1 MKFKSSNRMKK
12 TILILLLVAWTV
24 YLPAQISE
32 GGMPLSY
39 KATGTKS
46 SATVVTYK
54 MPSMDTAA
62 LMLHNRENPFPMRY
76 AVLKEVDL
84 DLRKEG
90 TKSVLSDGSTLWQ
103 YRIDAPDGVSVQVIF
118 RKYLIPDGAR
128 LFLFDEEYA
137 HVRGA
142 FTSRNITEDLSFV
155 TADIP
160 GDHLIIEYHEPADVP
175 FSGEIIIGRIGQAYL
190 DIFGLKS
197 ANIDEDGYIPVNCEE
212 GIPYQ
217 DQKHAVCRY
226 SFSDGTYSYLCS
238 GALINN
244 ARNDGTPYFLT
255 AAHCINTS
263 AEAATIVAWF
273 NYEEASCTGVS
284 LFASQTL
291 TGSSLLSTGTMS
303 DYTLLEFSR
312 PVPVSYQP
320 YFAGWD
326 ITDVPPQSS
335 VGIHHPHGWS
345 KKISLDYDPAKTVER
360 VISWEGGGNS
370 PANSHWDVFFDE
382 GITSSGSS
390 GSPLLDQNRR
400 ITGQLH
406 GGSTNDY
413 YGKLSYSWTHPNSSY
428 EPLSTYLDP
437 DTTGVKTVDGY
448 YPPETLPDAQFLS
461 DFSAVC
467 LDAPFD
473 ITGFSAFDP
482 LSWEWS
488 FRPSRVT
495 YHDGTSSSS
504 QSPRVSLNSAV
515 PYSVTL
521 TVTNAAGEGV
531 LTLDNYITAGSSL
544 NLSAY
549 PADMTDS
556 CLLSFTSV
564 TVEAYGADA
573 YLWALSEEAD
583 DYFFIENNTVN
594 PAVIKVRDGVELTES
609 TDIELTITGIQGT
622 CQSLLALTIP
632 LLAQTNDNVMYATP
646 IVIGENGPFS
656 NKCATIQGGEPV
668 PPFDS
673 CTGQLSWCD
682 EYGTGEDVVENSV
695 WFSFTP
701 AVNQKIMLSS
711 MGMDN
716 QVAVYRTASP
726 EDLLAGNYTLIGA
739 NDDFTDADFNARIS
753 SMDVTAGQK
762 YLIQVDGSGGGTEG
776 TFYLTLSVLSSAEEL
791 AAVSEEI
798 RVYPQPAGDVVTIES
813 AAFAGCREIV
823 VELID
828 ISGRTVCQERYTE
841 SSGRLQ
847 LVPGNLPPGVYFARI
862 YCDSKVTVTKV
873 VL

>member
-1 MKFKSSNRMKK
+1 MKK
-12 TILILLLVAWTV
+12 TALILLLVACTV
-24 YLPAQISE
+24 HLPAQISE
-32 GGMPLSY
+32 GGLPPSY
-39 KATGTKS
+39 KVTGTKGMADLARYS
-46 SATVVTYK
+46 L
-54 MPSMDTAA
+54 PEMDTAG
-62 LMLHNRENPFPMRY
+62 LRIHNRENPFPMRY
-76 AVLKEVDL
+76 AVLEEVDL
-84 DLRKEG
+84 DLKKVG
-90 TKSVLSDGSTLWQ
+90 TRSVLSDGSTLWQ
-103 YRIDAPDGVSVQVIF
+103 YRIDSPDGLSLQVIF
-118 RKYLIPDGAR
+118 KKYLIPEGAR
-128 LFLFDEEYA
+128 LFLFDDEYR

-142 FTSRNITEDLSFV
+142 FTNRNITEDLSFV
-155 TADIP
+155 TADLP

-175 FSGEIIIGRIGQAYL
+175 FSGEVIIGSIGQAYV

-226 SFSDGTYSYLCS
+226 SFNDGTFSYLCS

-244 ARNDGTPYFLT
+244 TKNDGKPYFLT
-255 AAHCINTS
+255 AAHCLNTT
-263 AEAATIVAWF
+263 AEASTIVAWF

-284 LFASQTL
+284 LYTSQTL
-291 TGSSLLSTGTMS
+291 TGSSLLSTGTLS
-303 DYTLLEFSR
+303 DYTLLEFNN
-312 PVPVSYQP
+312 PVPPSYKP

-326 ITDVPPQSS
+326 ITDIPAQYSA
-335 VGIHHPHGWS
+335 GIHHPHGWT
-345 KKISLDYDPAKTVER
+345 KKISLDYDPAQSVER
-360 VISWEGGGNS
+360 VISWEGGNNS
-370 PANSHWDVFFDE
+370 PANSHWDVLFDD

-413 YGKLSYSWTHPNSSY
+413 YGKLSYSWTHPNSSFD
-428 EPLSTYLDP
+428 PLSTYLDP
-437 DTTGVKTVDGY
+437 DTTGVTFVDGY
-448 YPPETLPDAQFLS
+448 YPPENLPDAQFLS

-467 LDAPFD
+467 LDAPFEL
-473 ITGFSAFDP
+473 TGFSAFDP

-495 YHDGTSSSS
+495 FHDGTSSSS
-504 QSPRVSLNSAV
+504 QSPKVSLTSAV

-521 TVTNAAGEGV
+521 RVTNAAGDGA
-531 LTLDNYITAGSSL
+531 LTLENYITAGSSL

-549 PADMTDS
+549 PVDLTDS
-556 CLLSFTSV
+556 CLLSFSSV
-564 TVEAYGADA
+564 AVEAFGADA
-573 YLWALSEEAD
+573 YLWTLSEDAD

-594 PAVIKVRDGVELTES
+594 PAVIKVREGVELAES

-622 CQSLLALTIP
+622 CQSLLAVSIP
-632 LLAQTNDNVMYATP
+632 LLAQTNDNVMHATA
-646 IVIGENGPFS
+646 INIGENGPFS
-656 NKCATIQGGEPV
+656 NKCATVQGGEPI

-682 EYGTGEDVVENSV
+682 EYGNGQDIVENSV

-716 QVAVYRTASP
+716 QVAVYKTDSP
-726 EDLLAGNYTLIGA
+726 EELLAGNYTLIGA
-739 NDDFTDADFNARIS
+739 NDDFSDTDFNARIS
-753 SMDVTAGQK
+753 SMDVEAGLK
-762 YLIQVDGSGGGTEG
+762 YLIQVDGSGGGLEG

-791 AAVSEEI
+791 SAVSEEI
-798 RVYPQPAGDVVTIES
+798 KVYPQPAGDVVTIES
-813 AAFAGCREIV
+813 AAFAECRVIR

-828 ISGRTVCQERYTE
+828 NSGRVICQQLFTG

-847 LVPGNLPPGVYFARI
+847 LVPGDLPPGVYFARI
-862 YCDSKVTVTKV
+862 FCGSKVTVTKV

>member
-1 MKFKSSNRMKK
+1 MKK
-12 TILILLLVAWTV
+12 TALTLLLVACTV
-24 YLPAQISE
+24 HLSAQISE
-32 GGMPLSY
+32 GGMPPSF
-39 KATGTKS
+39 KTRETKGM
-46 SATVVTYK
+46 AAVTAYRL
-54 MPSMDTAA
+54 PVMDTAGLA
-62 LMLHNRENPFPMRY
+62 LHNRENPFPLRY
-76 AVLKEVDL
+76 AVLEEVNL
-84 DLRKEG
+84 DLKKVGAR
-90 TKSVLSDGSTLWQ
+90 SLLSDGSTLWQ
-103 YRIDAPDGVSVQVIF
+103 YRIDSPDGVSVQVIF
-118 RKYLIPDGAR
+118 RKFLIPQGAR
-128 LFLFDEEYA
+128 LFLFDEEYS

-142 FTSRNITEDLSFV
+142 FTYRNITEDLSFV
-155 TADIP
+155 TADLP
-160 GDHLIIEYHEPADVP
+160 GDHLIIEYHEPAEAP
-175 FSGEIIIGRIGQAYL
+175 FSGEVIIGRIGQAYF

-226 SFSDGTYSYLCS
+226 SFNDGTFSYLCS

-244 ARNDGTPYFLT
+244 TRNDGTPYFLT
-255 AAHCINTS
+255 AAHCLNTA
-263 AEAATIVAWF
+263 AEASTIVAWF

-284 LFASQTL
+284 LYSSQTL

-303 DYTLLEFSR
+303 DYTLLEFNN

-326 ITDVPPQSS
+326 ITDIPPQYSA
-335 VGIHHPHGWS
+335 GIHHPHGWT
-345 KKISLDYDPAKTVER
+345 KKISLDYDPAQSVER
-360 VISWEGGGNS
+360 VISWEGGNNS

-390 GSPLLDQNRR
+390 GSPLLDQNKR

-437 DTTGVKTVDGY
+437 DNTGVKTVDGY

-473 ITGFSAFDP
+473 LTGFSAFDP

-504 QSPRVSLNSAV
+504 RSPRVSLNSAV
-515 PYSVTL
+515 SYSVTL
-521 TVTNAAGEGV
+521 RVTNAAGEGA
-531 LTLDNYITAGSSL
+531 LTLDNYITAGTSL

-549 PADMTDS
+549 PVAMTDS

-564 TVEAYGADA
+564 AVEAFGADA
-573 YLWALSEEAD
+573 YLWTLSEDAD

-594 PAVIKVRDGVELTES
+594 PAVIKVRDGVDLTES
-609 TDIELTITGIQGT
+609 TDIELTITGLQGT
-622 CQSLLALTIP
+622 CQSLLAVTIP
-632 LLAQTNDNVMYATP
+632 LLAQTNDDVMNASP
-646 IVIGENGPFS
+646 LAIGENGPFS
-656 NKCATIQGGEPV
+656 NKCATVQGGEPV

-682 EYGTGEDVVENSV
+682 EYGTGEDIVENSV

-701 AVNQKIMLSS
+701 VANQKIMISS

-716 QVAVYRTASP
+716 QVAVYKTSSP
-726 EDLLAGNYTLIGA
+726 EALLAGNYTLIGA
-739 NDDFTDADFNARIS
+739 NDDFTDSDFNARIS
-753 SMDVTAGQK
+753 SIDVEAGQK
-762 YLIQVDGSGGGTEG
+762 YLIQVDGSGGGLTG
-776 TFYLTLSVLSSAEEL
+776 IFYLTLSLLSSAEEL
-791 AAVSEEI
+791 PAVSEEI
-798 RVYPQPAGDVVTIES
+798 RVYPQPAGDAVTIES
-813 AAFAGCREIV
+813 AAFAACGELR

-828 ISGRTVCQERYTE
+828 NSGRVIRQELFTG
-841 SSGRLQ
+841 SAGRFQ
-847 LVPGNLPPGVYFARI
+847 LALGDLPPGVYFARI
-862 YCDSKVTVTKV
+862 YCGSKVTVTKV
-873 VL
+873 VV